1 MRAGIVGT
9 ATLDITGTPDHK
21 LESGHIQVSFGGTA
35 ADMACLLADMG
46 VEARLLTVLNS
57 SVYASM
63 TAQHLRGSGVEL
75 LLDEDDEMP
84 DAIEST
90 HTDML
95 GNIITQFATR
105 PAMQHEF
112 TAERLAELASDMD
125 ILVADTSI
133 TLGTLERL
141 RKLTDKPIYL
151 VACAGQIPEVMLDKG
166 VSKIFLFEYQLEHLS
181 NVELVT
187 RETVLDMKT
196 GAPERMQAASMLMGN
211 GDVVLFHEGRTK
223 YVRLDRRA
231 AVSLRDAARAG
242 LTRHLGHYAAG
253 YLYARHAQ
261 GKTPEEAAE
270 GAASAA
276 AAESVQD
283 ARQAQQRMH
292 SVANAVSG
300 LAHTDNLTGIQN
312 RTGALAQ
319 IKAAMAAQDARG
331 QGEGLS
337 IMILDLDHFKSV
349 NDTFGHLEGDE
360 VLRKACAQIKP
371 LLRTTDVFARW
382 GGEEFVVMI
391 QQAPVE
397 VALRIA
403 ERIRETVAANVRCGP
418 EENPRNVT
426 MSIGIGIRQP
436 GESLEAWLERAD
448 TALYAAKRNG
458 RNRVEVGDTSEEASK
473 CA

>member
-1 MRAGIVGT
+1 MKVGIIGT
-9 ATLDITGTPDHK
+9 ATLDITGTPDHQ

-35 ADMACLLADMG
+35 ADLACLLADMG
-46 VEARLLTVLNS
+46 VETRLLTVLNS
-57 SVYASM
+57 NVYASM
-63 TAQHLRGSGVEL
+63 TAQHLRGAGIDL
-75 LLDEDDEMP
+75 LLDEDDGMP

-90 HTDML
+90 HTDLL

-112 TAERLAELASDMD
+112 TVERLAELASDMD

-151 VACAGQIPEVMLDKG
+151 VATAGLIPEAMLDKG
-166 VSKIFLFEYQLEHLS
+166 VSKIFLFEYQLENLS

-187 RETVLDMKT
+187 REAVLDMKT
-196 GAPERMQAASMLMGN
+196 GAPARMQSASMLMGN

-253 YLYARHAQ
+253 YLYALHAL
-261 GKTPEEAAE
+261 GKAPEEAAE

-276 AAESVQD
+276 AAASAHD
-283 ARQAQQRMH
+283 ARQAQQRML

-300 LAHTDNLTGIQN
+300 LANTDNLTGVLN

-331 QGEGLS
+331 EGQLC

-349 NDTFGHLEGDE
+349 NDTYGHHEGDE
-360 VLRKACAQIKP
+360 VLRRTCAQIKP
-371 LLRTTDVFARW
+371 LLRAADVFARW

-403 ERIRETVAANVRCGP
+403 ERIRETVEVNVRCGP
-418 EENPRNVT
+418 EDEPRFITV
-426 MSIGIGIRQP
+426 SIGIGIRRP

-448 TALYAAKRNG
+448 TALYEAKENG
-458 RNRVEVGDTSEEASK
+458 RNQVRIAN
-473 CA
+473 